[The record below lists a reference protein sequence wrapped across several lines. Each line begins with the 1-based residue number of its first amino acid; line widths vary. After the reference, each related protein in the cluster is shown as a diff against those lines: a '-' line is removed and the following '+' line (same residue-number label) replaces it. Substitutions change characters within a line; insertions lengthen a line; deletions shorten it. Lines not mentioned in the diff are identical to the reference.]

1 MNKFVRRLIGAAVL
15 DVATYEEVEADVR
28 ATPQALAVVVLSAM
42 AAGLGARGFGPQQT
56 SSLFMAAIAA
66 LLAWAAW
73 ALLTF
78 EIGARLLP
86 ERDTQADVGQLL
98 RTIGFASAP
107 GILRVAGIF
116 PAFARPVFA
125 ITAIWMLL
133 AMIVAIRQALD
144 YTSTLRAVA
153 VCGIGWVLTLI
164 IVGILG
170 LFALPALS

>member
-116 PAFARPVFA
+116 PAFAR
-125 ITAIWMLL
+125 
-133 AMIVAIRQALD
+133 
-144 YTSTLRAVA
+144 
-153 VCGIGWVLTLI
+153 
-164 IVGILG
+164 
-170 LFALPALS
+170 